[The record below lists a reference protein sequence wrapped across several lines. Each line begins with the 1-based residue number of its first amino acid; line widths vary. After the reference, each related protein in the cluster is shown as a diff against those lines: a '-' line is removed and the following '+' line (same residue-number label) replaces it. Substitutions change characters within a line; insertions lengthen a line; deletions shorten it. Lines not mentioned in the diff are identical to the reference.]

1 MAAAVGMP
9 YGAGP
14 PAAGGGG
21 YDYAEYEYEY
31 EDESGTGRAGG
42 GDGGGA
48 AAAAVDLPEG
58 ATPSAR
64 ALAVAQAEAKAY
76 LADRIPDD
84 AFNKRLELQDSQAI
98 YAMQRGTVLF
108 KYNAGNGSNLRELTS
123 YCIPPPT
130 AHRLPPPTTTGTTPA
145 RGCLARRATARG
157 SSPGSCR
164 CDV

>member
-31 EDESGTGRAGG
+31 EDESGTGRAAGG
-42 GDGGGA
+42 GGGGAA

-64 ALAVAQAEAKAY
+64 ALAVAQAEAQAY
-76 LADRIPDD
+76 LADRIPAD

-98 YAMQRGTVLF
+98 YAMQRGMVLF
-108 KYNAGNGSNLRELTS
+108 KYNAGKGLFGKKSD
-123 YCIPPPT
+123 
-130 AHRLPPPTTTGTTPA
+130 GA
-145 RGCLARRATARG
+145 RIVPRF
-157 SSPGSCR
+157 
-164 CDV
+164 VQV

>member
-14 PAAGGGG
+14 PAAGSGG

-31 EDESGTGRAGG
+31 EDESGTGRAAGG
-42 GDGGGA
+42 GGGGA
-48 AAAAVDLPEG
+48 AAVAVDLPEG

-76 LADRIPDD
+76 LADRIPAD

-98 YAMQRGTVLF
+98 YAMQRGMVLF
-108 KYNAGNGSNLRELTS
+108 KYNAGKGLFGKKSD
-123 YCIPPPT
+123 
-130 AHRLPPPTTTGTTPA
+130 GA
-145 RGCLARRATARG
+145 RIVPRF
-157 SSPGSCR
+157 
-164 CDV
+164 VQV

>member
-14 PAAGGGG
+14 PAAGSGG

-31 EDESGTGRAGG
+31 EDESGTGRARRGG
-42 GDGGGA
+42 GGGRRRRWWTFRR
-48 AAAAVDLPEG
+48 

-76 LADRIPDD
+76 LADRIPAD

-98 YAMQRGTVLF
+98 YAMQRGMVLF
-108 KYNAGNGSNLRELTS
+108 KYNAGKGLFGKKSD
-123 YCIPPPT
+123 
-130 AHRLPPPTTTGTTPA
+130 GA
-145 RGCLARRATARG
+145 RIVPRF
-157 SSPGSCR
+157 
-164 CDV
+164 VQV

>member
-14 PAAGGGG
+14 PAAGSGG

-31 EDESGTGRAGG
+31 EDESGTGRAAGG
-42 GDGGGA
+42 GGGGGA

-76 LADRIPDD
+76 LADRIPAD

-98 YAMQRGTVLF
+98 YAMQAACHVTPD
-108 KYNAGNGSNLRELTS
+108 LTPHTPHIYRRS
-123 YCIPPPT
+123 TRCSEAWCCSST
-130 AHRLPPPTTTGTTPA
+130 MPA
-145 RGCLARRATARG
+145 RGCSARRATARG

-164 CDV
+164 CDA